1 MRATAPRGHR
11 LGVALVTLSAVIW
24 STAGFFT
31 RLISVD
37 TWTLLFW
44 RSIFGALFLAAVLVW
59 QERWGTLRA
68 IRSLGW
74 PGWSVAIFATVAML
88 SYLFALRLTAVADVM
103 IIYATVPFVVAAL
116 AWLGMRERASRP
128 TLVASAVASAGVV
141 VMLWGAPLAGNV
153 WGDVLAFVMTVAYAA
168 MLVVLRKHRAVT
180 MISAAWLSALLGASV
195 TLPLAAPTVV
205 GARDLLYLA
214 LFGTSQMGLGFLL
227 LTIGSRLIPATENAL
242 IGTLD
247 TPLSP
252 LWVWLAFGEVPTT
265 AALVGGTIVLAAVV
279 GHIVAE
285 SRRQPE
291 PGTA

>member
-1 MRATAPRGHR
+1 MRATEVREHR

-59 QERWGTLRA
+59 QERRGTLRA

-74 PGWSVAIFATVAML
+74 PGWSVAIFVTVAML

-116 AWLGMRERASRP
+116 AWLVMRERASRP

-168 MLVVLRKHRAVT
+168 MLVVLRKHREVT
-180 MISAAWLSALLGASV
+180 MISAAWLSALLGALV

-214 LFGTSQMGLGFLL
+214 LFGTSQMGLGFLV

-265 AALVGGTIVLAAVV
+265 AALVGGTVVLTAVV

-291 PGTA
+291 PGAA